1 MLRVDHRSALDAAQ
15 QFHIGVLVRPA
26 AYDQLAHVGN
36 GIQGSLEGRGSWGQ
50 VALVVCDRFRLTDLQ
65 DAIDPGVAL
74 EPRVTRW
81 SDAASDIRALRKAAK
96 DGPLSVEAGSRA
108 LLIASLAAAQV
119 KSDDA
124 GNTRLVKRST
134 SNSSRD
140 DVAAALTL
148 AIGAFAR
155 YPATEAVASSGPIIV

>member
-1 MLRVDHRSALDAAQ
+1 MH
-15 QFHIGVLVRPA
+15 
-26 AYDQLAHVGN
+26 
-36 GIQGSLEGRGSWGQ
+36 
-50 VALVVCDRFRLTDLQ
+50 T
-65 DAIDPGVAL
+65 
-74 EPRVTRW
+74 
-81 SDAASDIRALRKAAK
+81 K

-124 GNTRLVKRST
+124 GNVRLVKRST

-148 AIGAFAR
+148 AIGGFAR
-155 YPATEAVASSGPIIV
+155 YPAAEEVASTGPILV

>member
-1 MLRVDHRSALDAAQ
+1 MQ
-15 QFHIGVLVRPA
+15 QQIFGHCENIRRM
-26 AYDQLAHVGN
+26 
-36 GIQGSLEGRGSWGQ
+36 GRC
-50 VALVVCDRFRLTDLQ
+50 LLMRN
-65 DAIDPGVAL
+65 
-74 EPRVTRW
+74 
-81 SDAASDIRALRKAAK
+81 
-96 DGPLSVEAGSRA
+96 SRA

-155 YPATEAVASSGPIIV
+155 YPATEAVASGPIVV

>member
-1 MLRVDHRSALDAAQ
+1 M
-15 QFHIGVLVRPA
+15 P
-26 AYDQLAHVGN
+26 YKT
-36 GIQGSLEGRGSWGQ
+36 GI
-50 VALVVCDRFRLTDLQ
+50 RLL
-65 DAIDPGVAL
+65 GVARNPANGFPARLL

-81 SDAASDIRALRKAAK
+81 SDAAADIRALRKHSK
-96 DGPLSVEAGSRA
+96 DGPLSVDENSRA

-155 YPATEAVASSGPIIV
+155 YPATEAVASGPIVV